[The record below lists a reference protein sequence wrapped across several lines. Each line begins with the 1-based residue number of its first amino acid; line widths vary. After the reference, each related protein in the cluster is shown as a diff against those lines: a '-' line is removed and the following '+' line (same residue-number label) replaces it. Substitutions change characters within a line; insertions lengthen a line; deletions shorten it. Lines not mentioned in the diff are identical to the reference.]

1 MLLLFL
7 TVAQQES
14 GTRKHILVRNQ
25 IQMDNK
31 KYPGNTMWPSF
42 CLYQLQIIWLLHL
55 YYIVSSIQMFVHLYI
70 QHSLTLSIC
79 IWFLTKICF
88 LVPDSCWA
96 TVRKSNS
103 IYAYKLINLQ
113 ARTSQRRQSKTIRT
127 TLVISGQYNVTT
139 RIQQVQDKKNINWA
153 AKKYY

>member
-31 KYPGNTMWPSF
+31 KYPGNTMWLLEYNKCRIKKTLTGQRRNTIKTSYVSILRLPSF

-70 QHSLTLSIC
+70 QHSLTSIC
-79 IWFLTKICF
+79 YILNLLYRWKPLRSRFVFLSF
-88 LVPDSCWA
+88 
-96 TVRKSNS
+96 N
-103 IYAYKLINLQ
+103 
-113 ARTSQRRQSKTIRT
+113 
-127 TLVISGQYNVTT
+127 VIQ
-139 RIQQVQDKKNINWA
+139 NIHM
-153 AKKYY
+153 